1 MFFLSQFN
9 AGVFLMTQLCTI
21 ILNNLLIMDRKDFIK
36 KGLMGTGMFITSAAV
51 GDTLTNDI
59 DEIQPLEP
67 IGYNHLPNTNS
78 LILEN
83 TVLHK
88 AETRGHANH
97 GWLDSHHSFSFA
109 NYYNPDRMH
118 FGVLRVLNDDR
129 VDAGMGFGTHPH
141 DNMEIISIPLEGDL
155 EHKDSMGN
163 TAVIKKGDIQAMSA
177 GTGIYHSEY
186 NKNKDQLTKFL
197 QIWVY
202 PNKKNVTPRY
212 DQITLNEEERHNKL
226 QQVLSPNPDDA
237 GVWIH
242 QDAWF
247 HMGKFDDGFTTEYLL
262 KKSGNGIYAFV
273 LKGSFSIGN
282 IELSQRDGLGIW
294 DTGIITLRANS
305 ADAEILLM
313 EVPMAV

>member
-1 MFFLSQFN
+1 
-9 AGVFLMTQLCTI
+9 
-21 ILNNLLIMDRKDFIK
+21 
-36 KGLMGTGMFITSAAV
+36 MGTGMFITSAAI
-51 GDTLTNDI
+51 GDTLKNDI

-67 IGYNHLPNTNS
+67 IGYNHLPNESS

-88 AETRGHANH
+88 ANSRGHANH

-163 TAVIKKGDIQAMSA
+163 TAVIKKGDIQVMSA

-186 NKNKDQLTKFL
+186 NKNKDRLTKFL

-212 DQITLNEEERHNKL
+212 DQITLNEADRHNKL
-226 QQVLSPNPDDA
+226 QQILSPNA
-237 GVWIH
+237 NEEGVWIH

-247 HMGKFDDGFTTEYLL
+247 HLGKFDKDFTTDYKL

-273 LKGSFSIGN
+273 IKGDINIGN
-282 IELSQRDGLGIW
+282 IQLNERDALGIW
-294 DTGIITLRANS
+294 NTSEISIIANTQ
-305 ADAEILLM
+305 DAELLLI
-313 EVPMAV
+313 EVPMTV